1 LFRDEKEKKTIFN
14 ISKHVIIRRESDK
27 IDYFISHSWEDD
39 SKIKCEVL
47 RLFSEDFKN
56 KNGRYP
62 TFWFDKVCI
71 DQNDPSNGIAVLP
84 INIGACKKMLVL
96 MSDTYLKRLW
106 CVWEL
111 FTLFTFSNKE
121 IAMERLEFTNIFDSD
136 DTLISFE
143 LEEAFCENPNEDL
156 KLRSVINN
164 IGEKRFVDII
174 EEVID
179 YYEKE
184 LSKKDNGYH
193 ISNKKDKG
201 DHINH
206 KKSNKNKVYIS
217 HKK

>member
-1 LFRDEKEKKTIFN
+1 
-14 ISKHVIIRRESDK
+14 
-27 IDYFISHSWEDD
+27 
-39 SKIKCEVL
+39 
-47 RLFSEDFKN
+47 
-56 KNGRYP
+56 
-62 TFWFDKVCI
+62 
-71 DQNDPSNGIAVLP
+71 
-84 INIGACKKMLVL
+84 MLVL